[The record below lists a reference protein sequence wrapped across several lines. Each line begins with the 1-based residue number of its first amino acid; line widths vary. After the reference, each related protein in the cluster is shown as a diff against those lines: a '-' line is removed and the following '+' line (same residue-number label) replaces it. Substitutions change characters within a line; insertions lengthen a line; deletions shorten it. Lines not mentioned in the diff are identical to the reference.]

1 MQISFNAT
9 TGINVLIYHM
19 DNSMIVYESFV
30 RPCDVAIWV
39 RMDFYSH
46 YETDQCTGANH
57 WLNLDA
63 HAPPDHGGHVYNDR
77 GDVGNY
83 SWVALTGKYD
93 SGDILAPDD
102 ELEKTGTYALCFA
115 RWNGEPNCTTW
126 VPHPDNYTF
135 MPDVQI
141 HVRFSRSNPAF
152 LTDTHTHAHTHALL

>member
-1 MQISFNAT
+1 
-9 TGINVLIYHM
+9 
-19 DNSMIVYESFV
+19 MIVYETYV

-102 ELEKTGTYALCFA
+102 NLEKTGTYALCFA
-115 RWNGEPNCTTW
+115 RHNGEPNCTTW

-141 HVRFSRSNPAF
+141 HIWHKPPSMPPPSRPPPKIHQKLKF
-152 LTDTHTHAHTHALL
+152 QGVIYIIFMLQLFFIC